1 MQYRSRFALV
11 AVLAAVSVVG
21 AACGD
26 GASGSGDDVV
36 EGIVS
41 EVTGDLSNVAS
52 FVVLDDQGNSH
63 LFTPEPGLLFYGG
76 PLTHLRDHIVTG
88 QKVKVTFEDS
98 VYGEMTAV
106 LIEHADGDSTHETP
120 DDHSDHGD
128 HGG

>member
-1 MQYRSRFALV
+1 MMVYQTRFALV
-11 AVLAAVSVVG
+11 ALLVVVASFG

-26 GASGSGDDVV
+26 GDAGSGGTSV

-41 EVTGDLSNVAS
+41 EVTGDLSNVET

-88 QKVKVTFEDS
+88 QRIKVTFEDS
-98 VYGEMTAV
+98 AYGEMTAV
-106 LIEHADGDSTHETP
+106 LIEHADGDSSHQTP
-120 DDHSDHGD
+120 GDHSDHG
-128 HGG
+128 G